1 VRLKLNPLPESIR
14 GKRLVVVDDSIVRG
28 TTTRQVVAMLREAGA
43 TEVHFRVSSP
53 PYKWPCHYGMD
64 TGRRSELLAAD
75 LSVGEI
81 ADFLKVDSLAY
92 LGLDRVT
99 AATGAPADAFCT
111 ACLSGRYPV
120 PVPVTIADSK
130 QVLEVPA
137 GAAGDEP
144 SLPVADPRPA

>member
-1 VRLKLNPLPESIR
+1 
-14 GKRLVVVDDSIVRG
+14 
-28 TTTRQVVAMLREAGA
+28 
-43 TEVHFRVSSP
+43 
-53 PYKWPCHYGMD
+53 MD